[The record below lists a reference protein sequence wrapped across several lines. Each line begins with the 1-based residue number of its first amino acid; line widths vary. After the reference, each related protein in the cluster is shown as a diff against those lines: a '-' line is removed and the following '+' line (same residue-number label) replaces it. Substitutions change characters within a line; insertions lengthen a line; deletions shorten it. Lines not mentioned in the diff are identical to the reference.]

1 MVNIFGIKL
10 FEGSSIHHSKTR
22 RHSRRQNHSKKRHLN
37 GGYIYDNAGSPE
49 DDITSRLSSVL
60 SETNSNSKSKSKSN
74 SKSKSKSK
82 HQNKGKGTRKH
93 TIKTK

>member
-10 FEGSSIHHSKTR
+10 FEGSNMHHK
-22 RHSRRQNHSKKRHLN
+22 SRRQNHSKKRNLK
-37 GGYIYDNAGSPE
+37 GGYIYDNAGSPA

-60 SETNSNSKSKSKSN
+60 SETNSKSKSKSN

-82 HQNKGKGTRKH
+82 HQNKGKGTRKYGN
-93 TIKTK
+93 KTK

>member
-10 FEGSSIHHSKTR
+10 FEGSSMHNK
-22 RHSRRQNHSKKRHLN
+22 SRRQNHSKKRHLK

-60 SETNSNSKSKSKSN
+60 SESNSKSKSKSN

-82 HQNKGKGTRKH
+82 YQNKGKRTRKYSS
-93 TIKTK
+93 KTK